1 MQKLILFF
9 SLIFSFQ
16 TAIAQQLTVS
26 STFASQ
32 QGRSSEE
39 ITASVLL
46 KNNSNQNME
55 LRWERVRNNLPSGW
69 DAVVC
74 DKQCYSTL
82 IDSRTFSLAPGE
94 SISDFRVSFRPNGV
108 EGIGN
113 VEVKIYEIK
122 KPSNNLT
129 LNFSGSAQ
137 HSGISSFSGNNTP
150 SVYPNPAIDYIQIQD
165 VNDVKYLEVYNA
177 LGRKISDFSV
187 SNNGK
192 YDVSD
197 LPRGMYMVRM
207 LDKHKNIIRTQRISK
222 TNP

>member
-1 MQKLILFF
+1 MLKHILFF

-16 TAIAQQLTVS
+16 IAIAQQLTVS

-46 KNNSNQNME
+46 KNNSNQIME
-55 LRWERVRNNLPSGW
+55 LRWERVRSNLPSGW
-69 DAVVC
+69 DAIIC

-82 IDSRTFSLAPGE
+82 VDSRTFSLAPGE

-113 VEVKIYEIK
+113 VDVKIYEVK
-122 KPSNNLT
+122 KTTNNVT

-137 HSGISSFSGNNTP
+137 HNAVSTFSGNNIP

-165 VNDVKYLEVYNA
+165 ANDVKHIEVYNA

-197 LPRGMYMVRM
+197 FPRGMYMVRL